1 MGGWRGGGQTEKG
14 ERGVGGG
21 VRQTEKGERKGDL
34 FMCRRQETETRAQL
48 LCNVQLVS
56 AL

>member
-1 MGGWRGGGQTEKG
+1 MGGGGGQTEKG
-14 ERGVGGG
+14 ERGGW
-21 VRQTEKGERKGDL
+21 GEGRHRKASGKAT
-34 FMCRRQETETRAQL
+34 FAMCRRQETETRAQL